1 MKQHLLTTSS
11 LVVVLINVFLF
22 QFVSHPN
29 CQQRIDRCWYEGL
42 SKIGRADW
50 ARRFGLLFVSILVY
64 PFLVACFLFA
74 PKSTVSFSCCV
85 FSVCITSQAS
95 LSCVCRLRHSDD
107 SVCVLTHHKEPMKII
122 KILVVEIEEDIF
134 A

>member
-74 PKSTVSFSCCV
+74 PKSTVSHCFVCFLFVPKSTVSLSCCV

-107 SVCVLTHHKEPMKII
+107 SVCVLTHHKEG
-122 KILVVEIEEDIF
+122 
-134 A
+134 